1 MPEFN
6 EIEVAFTDISQHNL
20 DTVTELYQRDIQEN
34 GLSIQIQ
41 SSNDRKVA
49 LKDAKYVICTIRV
62 DGLEGFATD
71 VDIPLKYG
79 VDQCV
84 GDMLCAGGI
93 IYGQR
98 GIAEI
103 LDICKDI
110 RELGA
115 PDVLLLNYSNPMAM
129 LTAGLLEAFEK
140 LPSIVARK
148 RYGPTCFAVLAIHH
162 RIERPFK

>member
-1 MPEFN
+1 MSAGYPGERLVHTN
-6 EIEVAFTDISQHNL
+6 
-20 DTVTELYQRDIQEN
+20 TVFHRSKGRFKGCQVRYLYDPV
-34 GLSIQIQ
+34 G
-41 SSNDRKVA
+41 
-49 LKDAKYVICTIRV
+49 
-62 DGLEGFATD
+62 GLEGFATD

-84 GDMLCAGGI
+84 GDTLCAGGI